1 MGPDVNEATR
11 TYIGY
16 QQSDKG
22 MNEDDRARPLLLRA
36 DNFTPPQRT
45 PWGGTRVA
53 HVLKENAPLSAEK
66 AAYACV
72 GESWEVSV
80 EPDFPSFVENA
91 GNDLSRTLA
100 AIIAEDPYAFV
111 GREALRGQR
120 GTALLVKLL
129 DTADELSVQIHP
141 ADDYGGLR
149 PGECGKPESWY
160 VVTAEPGAGIYLGLA
175 DGVTRESLTNAL
187 ASAADLTPM
196 LGFVPVQP
204 GDFFLIE
211 AGTPHAIGRGLVLV
225 EPQHVAPGKRGLT
238 YRYWDWNRRYD
249 ANGVL
254 VSAEGARRGEGEP
267 RALHVDDALAVTR
280 WDAPRGMAFAELV
293 RLRAGAPDL
302 AASAR
307 LDRLAAPTSTSAARV
322 AATRGLDRADSD
334 DQSPAPLASAWLD
347 VSRIAGCGAL
357 AWPAAGGLVGL
368 TVVAGSVTIVEQSG
382 RETLVARGRS
392 AVLPACIG
400 AVTLRLEL
408 AHAVL
413 ASIP

>member
-1 MGPDVNEATR
+1 
-11 TYIGY
+11 
-16 QQSDKG
+16 

-53 HVLKENAPLSAEK
+53 RVLKANAPLSAEK

-80 EPDFPSFVENA
+80 EPDFPSVVESV
-91 GNDLSRTLA
+91 GNDPSRTLA

-141 ADDYGGLR
+141 ADDYVGLR
-149 PGECGKPESWY
+149 PFECGKPESWY
-160 VVTAEPGAGIYLGLA
+160 VVSSEPGAGIYLGLA
-175 DGVTRESLTNAL
+175 EGVTRESLTAAL
-187 ASAADLTPM
+187 ARGADLTPM

-249 ANGVL
+249 ANGTL
-254 VSAEGARRGEGEP
+254 VSAAGAQRGEGAP

-280 WDAPRGMAFAELV
+280 WDAPRGMAFAESV

-307 LDRLAAPTSTSAARV
+307 LDRLTVPRTASAERV
-322 AATRGLDRADSD
+322 ATPQSDGRLNSADRLDRD
-334 DQSPAPLASAWLD
+334 DPSPAPLASAWLD
-347 VSRIAGCGAL
+347 VSRLAGSGEL
-357 AWPAAGGLVGL
+357 AWPVAGTLVGL

-382 RETLVARGRS
+382 RETLVAQGRS
-392 AVLPACIG
+392 AALPACIG
-400 AVTLRLEL
+400 AVTLRLER

>member
-1 MGPDVNEATR
+1 
-11 TYIGY
+11 
-16 QQSDKG
+16 

-53 HVLKENAPLSAEK
+53 GVLKADAPLSAEK

-80 EPDFPSFVENA
+80 EPDFPSVVESA
-91 GNDLSRTLA
+91 GNDPSRTLA

-141 ADDYGGLR
+141 ADDYTGLR
-149 PGECGKPESWY
+149 PFECGKPESWY
-160 VVTAEPGAGIYLGLA
+160 VVSSEPGAGIYLGLA
-175 DGVTRESLTNAL
+175 EGVTRESLTAAL
-187 ASAADLTPM
+187 ARGADLTPM

-249 ANGVL
+249 ADGVL
-254 VSAEGARRGEGEP
+254 VSMEGALRGEGAA

-280 WDAPRGMAFAELV
+280 WDSPRGMAFAESV

-307 LDRLAAPTSTSAARV
+307 LDRLAGPTAASAEH
-322 AATRGLDRADSD
+322 D
-334 DQSPAPLASAWLD
+334 DPSAVPLASAWLD
-347 VSRIAGCGAL
+347 VSRIAGCGEL
-357 AWPAAGGLVGL
+357 AWPAAGAIVGL

-382 RETLVARGRS
+382 RETLVAQGRS

-400 AVTLRLEL
+400 AVTLRLAL
-408 AHAVL
+408 GHAVL